1 MLSLD
6 TWIQAQVISIKY
18 VNKGLTIMPNSTEY
32 KFIIFN
38 NMLKGSAIIAT
49 RCIPVKSAIISK

>member
-32 KFIIFN
+32 KFIIFS
-38 NMLKGSAIIAT
+38 NMLKGSAIAT